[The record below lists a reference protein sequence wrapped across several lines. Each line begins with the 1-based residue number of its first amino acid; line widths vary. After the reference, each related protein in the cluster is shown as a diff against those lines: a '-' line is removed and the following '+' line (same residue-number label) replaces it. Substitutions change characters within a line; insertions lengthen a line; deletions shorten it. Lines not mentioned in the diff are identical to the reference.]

1 MESLIYSW
9 QEDQEERQQE
19 KKPQLK
25 SRRSILQ
32 IAPDSFNPS
41 RLKTDGIELIA
52 DTEDGYIIGA
62 SVDLELGELQEKIG
76 KFINEQYGG
85 NKVAQIW
92 EVMDAK
98 KSEN

>member
-9 QEDQEERQQE
+9 QEDQEERKQE

-41 RLKTDGIELIA
+41 RLKTYGIELIA
-52 DTEDGYIIGA
+52 DTEDGYITGA

-92 EVMDAK
+92 EVMDGK
-98 KSEN
+98 KS